1 MDEVSKTR
9 PYRSDQRT
17 AAAELTR
24 TAIVTAAKELFETRG
39 WAGATIPLI
48 AAQAGIS
55 VSSVEATYK
64 TKAGLLRGVVD
75 FSIRGDV
82 GTATMYR
89 RRAFAEIQEALDA
102 PAMLSLHAAY
112 VRVVNQRSAAIGW
125 VVEQAAPTDRRV
137 AELWQDMNRNRG
149 FGANAAAEVLMSKPR
164 HRPDLAQPEAANVF
178 WLAIDWSTYRSLT
191 VHRELSDEDFESW
204 ILDYYGRM
212 LL

>member
-1 MDEVSKTR
+1 MEGKRKTR
-9 PYRSDQRT
+9 LYRSDQRK

-48 AAQAGIS
+48 AARAGIS
-55 VSSVEATYK
+55 VSSVEAIYK

-75 FSIRGDV
+75 FAIRGDV

-89 RRAFAEIQEALDA
+89 RRAFAEIQEAPDA

-112 VRVVNQRSAAIGW
+112 VRVINQRSAAIGW
-125 VVEQAAPTDRRV
+125 VVEQAAPNDRRV
-137 AELWQDMNRNRG
+137 DELWQEMNRNRG
-149 FGANAAAEVLMSKPR
+149 FGANAAAEALMSKPG
-164 HRPDLAQPEAANVF
+164 HRPDLTQPEAANIF
-178 WLAIDWSTYRSLT
+178 WLAIDWSTYRSFT
-191 VHRELSDEDFESW
+191 IHRELSDEAFERW
-204 ILDYYGRM
+204 ILDYYRRM

>member
-1 MDEVSKTR
+1 MRDNSKTR
-9 PYRSDQRT
+9 PYRSEQRT

-48 AAQAGIS
+48 ADRAGIS
-55 VSSVEATYK
+55 VSSIEAIYK

-82 GTATMYR
+82 GAATMDR
-89 RRAFAEIQEALDA
+89 RQAFAEIQATRDA

-112 VRVVNQRSAAIGW
+112 VRTINQRSAAIGW
-125 VVEQAAPTDRRV
+125 VVEQAARHDRRV
-137 AELWQDMNRNRG
+137 AKLWQEMNRNRG
-149 FGANAAAEVLMSKPR
+149 LGADAAAEVLMSKPGR
-164 HRPDLAQPEAANVF
+164 RPDLTQSEAANVF
-178 WLAIDWSTYRSLT
+178 WLAIDWSTYRSFTL
-191 VHRELSDEDFESW
+191 HRELSDDAFERW
-204 ILDYYGRM
+204 ILDYYRRM